1 VPKARPANNS
11 SFDMGAVRAPAH
23 QETTMRW
30 KQNPQAVLIA
40 LLVIHVIAHIDRN
53 MLLGFSPQ
61 ITKDLAISNA
71 QYGFLAGAVGVLS
84 FGFMAVFL
92 GSLADRFSRT
102 RVIAVGILIWS
113 VCTAAS
119 GAAQSF
125 GQMVVAR
132 FFVASGEAALVPAAV
147 SLLVE
152 LFKAR
157 RAGTAVGVF
166 FMGIPLGIGLA
177 FMLAGTVGA
186 SLGWRGTFYALGV
199 AGVLIGLPTLLLKD
213 ERADAGADQRGAPF
227 GQQLRHVVALL
238 RGQSTLAMTVI
249 GFVLV
254 HMAFVG
260 VAFAQ
265 LWLVRERGLDAS
277 AMAQKIGLM
286 GIVFGVLGSLVGGVL
301 SDRLAKRLPGGHAG
315 FVVLLILVCG
325 PLMVA
330 YRFADPG
337 SVLFYVGMCA
347 GFFLPL
353 ATYGPSLAL
362 IQGLTPDAMR
372 STVTGFT
379 MLLINVFAIAIG
391 NLLVGGLSD
400 RMGAAGSGH
409 ALTYVLLATDL
420 LVIAA
425 ALFYALAA
433 QGPRVEAAPRGVVA
447 H

>member
-1 VPKARPANNS
+1 
-11 SFDMGAVRAPAH
+11 
-23 QETTMRW
+23 MRW
-30 KQNPQAVLIA
+30 KDHPHAVLIA

-61 ITKDLAISNA
+61 ITKDLALSNA
-71 QYGFLAGAVGVLS
+71 QYGFLAGAVWVLS

-102 RVIAVGILIWS
+102 RVIAAGILIWS
-113 VCTAAS
+113 ICTAAS

-125 GQMVVAR
+125 EQMVAAR
-132 FFVASGEAALVPAAV
+132 FLVASGEASLVPAAV
-147 SLLVE
+147 SLLME
-152 LFKAR
+152 LFNKER

-166 FMGIPLGIGLA
+166 FMGIPIGLGLA
-177 FMLAGTVGA
+177 FVLAGAVGA
-186 SLGWRGTFYALGV
+186 TLGWRGSFYALGV
-199 AGVLIGLPTLLLKD
+199 IGVVIGLPALLLKD
-213 ERADAGADQRGAPF
+213 DRAELGDAGRGAPF
-227 GQQLRHVVALL
+227 GQQLRKVIGLL
-238 RGQSTLAMTVI
+238 RSNSTVACTVV

-254 HMAFVG
+254 HLAFVG

-265 LWLVRERGLDAS
+265 LWLVRERGLDAA
-277 AMAQKIGLM
+277 AMAQKIGLI
-286 GIVFGVLGSLVGGVL
+286 GIVFGVLGAVVGGVL

-330 YRFADPG
+330 FRFADAG
-337 SVLFYVGMCA
+337 SALFYIGMCA

-362 IQGLTPDAMR
+362 IQGLTPDSMR
-372 STVTGFT
+372 STITGIT

-391 NLLVGGLSD
+391 NLVAGAVSD
-400 RMGAAGSGH
+400 RMAAAGARH
-409 ALTYVLLATDL
+409 ALTYVLLATDI
-420 LVIAA
+420 LVIVAA
-425 ALFYALAA
+425 GFYLLAA
-433 QGPRVEAAPRGVVA
+433 RGPRVAAAPRGAIA

>member
-1 VPKARPANNS
+1 
-11 SFDMGAVRAPAH
+11 
-23 QETTMRW
+23 MRW
-30 KQNPQAVLIA
+30 KQSPHAMLVA
-40 LLVIHVIAHIDRN
+40 LLAIHVIAHIDRN

-71 QYGFLAGAVGVLS
+71 QYGFLAGAVWVLS

-102 RVIAVGILIWS
+102 RVIAAGILIWS

-125 GQMVVAR
+125 EQMVAAR

-147 SLLVE
+147 SLLME
-152 LFKAR
+152 LFKER

-166 FMGIPLGIGLA
+166 FMGIPIGLGLA
-177 FMLAGTVGA
+177 FVLAGTVGA
-186 SLGWRGTFYALGV
+186 TLGWRGSFYTLGM
-199 AGVLIGLPTLLLKD
+199 AGVVIGLPALLLKD
-213 ERADAGADQRGAPF
+213 DRGERAEAERGAPF
-227 GQQLRHVVALL
+227 GQQVRKVVGLL
-238 RGQSTLAMTVI
+238 RGNATVANTVF

-254 HMAFVG
+254 HLAFVG

-265 LWLVRERGLDAS
+265 LWLVRERGLDAA
-277 AMAQKIGLM
+277 AMAQKIGLI
-286 GIVFGVLGSLVGGVL
+286 GIVAGVLGSVVGGVL
-301 SDRLAKRLPGGHAG
+301 SDRLARRLPGGHAG

-330 YRFADPG
+330 YRFAEAG
-337 SVLFYVGMCA
+337 SALFYIGMCA

-362 IQGLTPDAMR
+362 IQGLTPDSMR
-372 STVTGFT
+372 STVTGIT
-379 MLLINVFAIAIG
+379 MLLINIFAIAIG
-391 NLLVGGLSD
+391 NLVVGGISD
-400 RMGAAGSGH
+400 RMTAAGAGH
-409 ALTYVLLATDL
+409 VLTYVLLGTDI
-420 LVIAA
+420 LVISAA
-425 ALFYALAA
+425 FFYVLAA
-433 QGPRVEAAPRGVVA
+433 RGPRVAAAPRGVVA